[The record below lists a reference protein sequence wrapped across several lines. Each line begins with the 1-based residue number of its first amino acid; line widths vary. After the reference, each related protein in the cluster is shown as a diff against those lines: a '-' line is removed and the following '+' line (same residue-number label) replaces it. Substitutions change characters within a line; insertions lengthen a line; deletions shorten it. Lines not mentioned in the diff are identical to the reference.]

1 MSGTFHLQVEASRAD
16 AVDSILQV
24 APNAK
29 FGSGADLRHRVRLD
43 GDDRFSLLHF
53 EVAGEYEAT
62 NDPDD
67 TITVSYARTG
77 SLQWTT
83 GGDRGTGVLPWVQSL
98 SGPTFG
104 RCVAVDQVALFLK
117 QEPLAAFGRTFYGDD
132 RFRLDFDSPL
142 PVDRQHGRY
151 FGSLLVM
158 AQQTAETDLFAE
170 PILRAS
176 LYRSLAVTL
185 LESYRLAGDRR
196 DRTITAEGRLRR
208 YRLAQ
213 QFIDDHASLPITVED
228 VARAVGAS
236 TLELEE
242 IFRGHS
248 PSGHSIT
255 ASLRRTRLAAAHED
269 LVKADPTLGDTVRDI
284 AHRWGYADPSTFAK
298 HYRTAYGVNP
308 KWVLD
313 R

>member
-1 MSGTFHLQVEASRAD
+1 
-16 AVDSILQV
+16 
-24 APNAK
+24 
-29 FGSGADLRHRVRLD
+29 
-43 GDDRFSLLHF
+43 
-53 EVAGEYEAT
+53 
-62 NDPDD
+62 
-67 TITVSYARTG
+67 
-77 SLQWTT
+77 
-83 GGDRGTGVLPWVQSL
+83 VQNL
-98 SGPTFG
+98 KAPTFA
-104 RCVAVDQVALFLK
+104 RSDAADEFALFLK
-117 QEPLAAFGRTFYGDD
+117 QEPLEAFGRAFYGDD
-132 RFRLDFDSPL
+132 RFRLDFDDPL
-142 PVDRQHGRY
+142 PVDPQHGRY
-151 FGSLLVM
+151 FGALLVM

-196 DRTITAEGRLRR
+196 GSTITAEGRLRR
-208 YRLAQ
+208 YRLAE
-213 QFIDDHASLPITVED
+213 QFIDDYASLPITVED

-236 TLELEE
+236 TFELEE

-248 PSGHSIT
+248 PSGHSIS

-269 LVKADPTLGDTVRDI
+269 LVRADPTLGDTVRDI